1 MWIGIR
7 HRHADLCDQTA
18 ATSLNGLWSL
28 LMDGEGVEGERP
40 PESAEVEFATRL
52 ARGTLERR
60 ERMDELIEECSTNW
74 RLVRMPVVDRNILR
88 LAVFEFC
95 YQRQTPPRVVIN
107 EACELARKYSGE
119 GAVAFVN
126 GVLDGIMKE
135 LSRSSA

>member
-1 MWIGIR
+1 VASRRRARAFAMQALY
-7 HRHADLCDQTA
+7 HADLCDQTA

-74 RLVRMPVVDRNILR
+74 RLVRMPVV
-88 LAVFEFC
+88 
-95 YQRQTPPRVVIN
+95 
-107 EACELARKYSGE
+107 
-119 GAVAFVN
+119 
-126 GVLDGIMKE
+126 
-135 LSRSSA
+135 LSLIHI